1 MLWFVRRR
9 DRNIPGCD
17 MGMNADFDTT
27 IRRIR
32 DNIRRTETYN
42 LIYQKKD
49 NWNMLCVSLDTL
61 RDTEDLIQ
69 YFRESEFPEDMRGKF
84 LTIYGLLQ
92 VLFVQQDALVNAN
105 ASLELPKITIRT
117 DFPDLQSIRDIRN
130 DVTGHPTQ
138 RDSHGENGKEHTYI
152 QLAREGLS
160 KSSFKYVTWNN
171 EIRGKIIEVDIM
183 KDLDNQHEQVTKALN
198 IISKA
203 LDVKFKEY
211 IDAHRERKMIDIF
224 AQYGYVREKLLSEP
238 LDGSCSISDE
248 SLAAVEKIIADYKSE
263 LDQRYGSW
271 EKVGPSTEIL
281 REVDEH
287 YAIIS
292 IREADFPE
300 DIRCRQMRCSA
311 ESLCRSLD
319 ILRDYSIEKDKYFET
334 YDDLFTS
341 TVVEEPGEP
350 IMVTINGKVICPDKE

>member
-1 MLWFVRRR
+1 MCGDEQIMISDFV
-9 DRNIPGCD
+9 
-17 MGMNADFDTT
+17 TT

-32 DNIRRTETYN
+32 DHITRTETYN
-42 LIYQKKD
+42 LIYQKKY
-49 NWNMLCVSLDTL
+49 NWNMLCVSLGTFQ
-61 RDTEDLIQ
+61 DTEEMIQ
-69 YFRESEFPEDMRGKF
+69 YFRESEFPEDVRGKF
-84 LTIYGLLQ
+84 LAIYGLLQ
-92 VLFVQQDALVNAN
+92 ALFVQKDALLNAN
-105 ASLELPKITIRT
+105 AALELPNINLST
-117 DFPDLQSIRDIRN
+117 DFPGLHSIREMRN
-130 DVTGHPTQ
+130 DVVGHPTK
-138 RDSHGENGKEHTYI
+138 RDQGKKKPDDYTYF
-152 QLAREGLS
+152 QLARDGLS

-171 EIRGKIIEVDIM
+171 EIRGEITEVDVM
-183 KDLDNQHEQVTKALN
+183 MNLDKQHEEVIKGLN
-198 IISKA
+198 NISEA

-238 LDGSCSISDE
+238 LDESCSVSDE

-281 REVDEH
+281 REIDEH

-319 ILRDYSIEKDKYFET
+319 ILRDYSIETDKYFET

-350 IMVTINGKVICPDKE
+350 ITVTINGKPICPDKE